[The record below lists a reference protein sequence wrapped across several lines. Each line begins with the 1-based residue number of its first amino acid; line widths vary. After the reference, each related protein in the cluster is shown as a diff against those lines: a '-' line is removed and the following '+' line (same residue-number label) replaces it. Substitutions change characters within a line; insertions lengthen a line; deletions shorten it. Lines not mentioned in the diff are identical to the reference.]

1 MKIVFFGNPEFCL
14 HPLTKLNNSNYELV
28 SVVTNTDRKS
38 GRGLKLVPSFV
49 KETALS
55 FNIPIIEVD
64 DIKSKQFEK
73 QLISLEADL
82 FVVVAFKFLPNSII
96 NIPKYGSI
104 NIHPSILPKYR
115 GSSPIQ
121 HALLNGDNQTGVSII
136 HLNNKIDSGAILGQE
151 KINIGLIDT
160 FGEMYEKLGH
170 LSSELIIKVINDIKD
185 EKIKPIIQDESKKTL
200 APKIKKDDLKIN
212 WNNSSLKIHNKIRA
226 FDPYPGAYSILNNK
240 RIKLFNS
247 SEYNYNYDSS
257 DISLGQ
263 FVIKDKLL
271 LIKTNTEKFINIGM
285 VQLEGKNKINSSDF
299 IKTLKDKKY
308 ILK

>member
-1 MKIVFFGNPEFCL
+1 MKIVFFGNPDFCF
-14 HPLTKLNNSNYELV
+14 HPLNKLNSSSHELI
-28 SVVTNTDRKS
+28 SVVTSTDRKS
-38 GRGLKLVPSFV
+38 GRGLKFVPSFV

-64 DIKSKQFEK
+64 DIKSKKFEK

-121 HALLNGDNQTGVSII
+121 YALLNGDNQTGVSII

-151 KINIGLIDT
+151 KIKIGLIDT
-160 FGEMYEKLGH
+160 FGELYEKLGR
-170 LSSELIIKVINDIKD
+170 LSSDLIIKVINDIKD

-299 IKTLKDKKY
+299 I
-308 ILK
+308 